1 MEKTS
6 TCVSFV
12 RHKWANFYY
21 PFGNTIAEDLSLYF
35 NKPELDCLVVGCG
48 DLRNVL
54 FTIKEAER
62 KKNVSKLKFVLND
75 WQPEIIA
82 RNVVIWY
89 ALENDTRNVNA
100 KKLSQFWYSLQ
111 MEDDVYNYWIEKM
124 KDCIRDIES
133 GKVKKFFDESTKS
146 KVLFVLKAWIQC
158 SWNTKRLY
166 EERKKFYEKVSIIT
180 KRGNDIAGLCDYY
193 MLSSGLLTN
202 DKKGSLQ
209 KECTDYLETLS
220 FVKAGKVNPSLTLV
234 DEEGNFSYALHYA
247 INCYEGHSIDPKIGM
262 KKSLLR
268 NLQQWIDGFSSFKD
282 KVEVQFGID
291 HALYFME
298 NMIMKCQKFDLIE
311 SSNLADHVG
320 LLSLLTNGSCLL
332 KCEEQSIIKI
342 CSFLIYQF
350 ANSRDGYLAKVTG
363 LPTSLFP
370 TLLGVEVKP
379 VNDRSDHETFID
391 PFQTSIYYNELS
403 KSGRKH
409 EVFLFRKSKKPIL
422 PISIKDS
429 PYVFDSLLK
438 LIKDLCS
445 NPLRRHKNPG
455 SACITPHLIG
465 RLLALACADNRVSFN
480 AKINRSI
487 PFEENQF
494 WNRVKEVM
502 GKDLSFYELACYAKL
517 YGFQSAALPDS
528 YLCKFN
534 VPLNLPEN
542 CPTPSFIL
550 TLNQGD
556 VMLCSIESLDLKVNK
571 DSIEFT
577 CIIPKLK
584 NKIED
589 LYFSVYYGLCADQ
602 MTLNLP
608 YTACP
613 MVKLE
618 KRMVQELNPN
628 CLAPLIKN
636 NVEKLVAEIENI
648 QETAVAFQVKVLL
661 NEDLKK
667 AKFSL
672 VEDGK
677 TLKGLKINEK
687 ILKLPLPTTVSV
699 MSCKIHR
706 SSGFVLLN
714 LKKLFNFIKIQPF
727 ISVKGLPS
735 LADNETAG
743 MGFATM
749 FNEEFMLVKSGIK
762 SVNTLSPIEK
772 ALYELKENVQVLMV
786 NNIQGHKIHAIASK
800 SLGIFGIVIF
810 HGLYSYPRIDT
821 THFDTP
827 IIDASYSFFSVS
839 DITLI
844 NSIVR
849 SQGNIIQLFVEDFE
863 IENLKSLFENFF
875 RPMAV
880 DQSVHRDV
888 KKFKAQKIFKRC
900 IIHPVYT
907 SDIST
912 KATTDFIKELG
923 SLNFQ

>member
-1 MEKTS
+1 
-6 TCVSFV
+6 
-12 RHKWANFYY
+12 
-21 PFGNTIAEDLSLYF
+21 
-35 NKPELDCLVVGCG
+35 
-48 DLRNVL
+48 
-54 FTIKEAER
+54 
-62 KKNVSKLKFVLND
+62 
-75 WQPEIIA
+75 
-82 RNVVIWY
+82 
-89 ALENDTRNVNA
+89 
-100 KKLSQFWYSLQ
+100 
-111 MEDDVYNYWIEKM
+111 
-124 KDCIRDIES
+124 
-133 GKVKKFFDESTKS
+133 S

-166 EERKKFYEKVSIIT
+166 EERKK
-180 KRGNDIAGLCDYY
+180 GNDIAGLCDYY

-298 NMIMKCQKFDLIE
+298 NMIMKY
-311 SSNLADHVG
+311 HVG
-320 LLSLLTNGSCLL
+320 LLSLLTN
-332 KCEEQSIIKI
+332 EQSIIKI

-391 PFQTSIYYNELS
+391 PFQT
-403 KSGRKH
+403 GRKH
-409 EVFLFRKSKKPIL
+409 EVFLFH
-422 PISIKDS
+422 S
-429 PYVFDSLLK
+429 PY

-494 WNRVKEVM
+494 WDRVK
-502 GKDLSFYELACYAKL
+502 ELACYAKL

-542 CPTPSFIL
+542 CPTPR
-550 TLNQGD
+550 D
-556 VMLCSIESLDLKVNK
+556 SLDLKVNK

-577 CIIPKLK
+577 C
-584 NKIED
+584 IED

-608 YTACP
+608 YPACP

-618 KRMVQELNPN
+618 KRMLQELNPN
-628 CLAPLIKN
+628 CLAPLIKHN
-636 NVEKLVAEIENI
+636 IENI
-648 QETAVAFQVKVLL
+648 QETAVAFQV
-661 NEDLKK
+661 K

-687 ILKLPLPTTVSV
+687 ILKLPLPTT
-699 MSCKIHR
+699 IHR

-714 LKKLFNFIKIQPF
+714 LTKLFNFIKIQPF

-743 MGFATM
+743 M
-749 FNEEFMLVKSGIK
+749 EFMLVKSGIK

-844 NSIVR
+844 NSI
-849 SQGNIIQLFVEDFE
+849 LFVEDFE
-863 IENLKSLFENFF
+863 IENLKI
-875 RPMAV
+875 
-880 DQSVHRDV
+880 DQSVHRVV